1 MATPESA
8 GNAIAARAEGLSAG
22 FAQSLA
28 DVMRRADAAL
38 RPVLRDAIEGN
49 RAATVRAARAIQLR
63 RAIRQALTDAGYD
76 DFVAAAS
83 ESAMEAMVAEVMRTR
98 LARGAAKLVRP
109 SAARLQALATL
120 TETNLLGTA
129 EDVTTAL
136 VRAVSQFAFTATPV
150 DEILTS
156 LAEVTTASLS
166 QVQTLFDTQ
175 TSILGRQVEAL
186 ATERLGP
193 DQAFLYTGPVDGRT
207 REWCLQRVGKV
218 YTRRE
223 IEQMDNGQLPNAF
236 VTGGGYNCRHSFIAV
251 ASDEL
256 VSLAGMNVRAPGF
269 DDEIASA
276 RAQRAQARRSDRARR
291 GRAVSN

>member
-1 MATPESA
+1 
-8 GNAIAARAEGLSAG
+8 
-22 FAQSLA
+22 
-28 DVMRRADAAL
+28 
-38 RPVLRDAIEGN
+38 
-49 RAATVRAARAIQLR
+49 
-63 RAIRQALTDAGYD
+63 
-76 DFVAAAS
+76 
-83 ESAMEAMVAEVMRTR
+83 
-98 LARGAAKLVRP
+98 
-109 SAARLQALATL
+109 
-120 TETNLLGTA
+120 
-129 EDVTTAL
+129 
-136 VRAVSQFAFTATPV
+136 
-150 DEILTS
+150 
-156 LAEVTTASLS
+156 
-166 QVQTLFDTQ
+166 VQTLFDTQ

-207 REWCLQRVGKV
+207 RDWCLQRVGKV

>member
-1 MATPESA
+1 
-8 GNAIAARAEGLSAG
+8 
-22 FAQSLA
+22 
-28 DVMRRADAAL
+28 
-38 RPVLRDAIEGN
+38 
-49 RAATVRAARAIQLR
+49 
-63 RAIRQALTDAGYD
+63 
-76 DFVAAAS
+76 
-83 ESAMEAMVAEVMRTR
+83 MEAMVAEVMRTR

-150 DEILTS
+150 DEILAS
-156 LAEVTTASLS
+156 LAEVTSTQLA

-223 IEQMDNGQLPNAF
+223 IEQMDNGQLPNAL
-236 VTGGGYNCRHSFIAV
+236 VTGGGYNCRHSFLAV

-256 VSLAGMNVRAPGF
+256 VSLAGMDARAPGF
-269 DDEIASA
+269 DEEITSA

>member
-49 RAATVRAARAIQLR
+49 RTATVRAARAIALR

-150 DEILTS
+150 DEILAS
-156 LAEVTTASLS
+156 LAEVTSTQLA

-186 ATERLGP
+186 ATELLGP

-207 REWCLQRVGKV
+207 RDWCLQRVGKV

-256 VSLAGMNVRAPGF
+256 VSLAGMDVRAPGF
-269 DDEIASA
+269 EDEIASA